1 MKDAFLSSIFVFTLL
16 LVFSVIFPQI
26 GTTQI
31 REEADLDIEEVKEQL
46 KAIGSKKVLLIEDE
60 NERLAYIAYLYY
72 KAVLGF

>member
-1 MKDAFLSSIFVFTLL
+1 M
-16 LVFSVIFPQI
+16 
-26 GTTQI
+26 
-31 REEADLDIEEVKEQL
+31 DIEEVREQL